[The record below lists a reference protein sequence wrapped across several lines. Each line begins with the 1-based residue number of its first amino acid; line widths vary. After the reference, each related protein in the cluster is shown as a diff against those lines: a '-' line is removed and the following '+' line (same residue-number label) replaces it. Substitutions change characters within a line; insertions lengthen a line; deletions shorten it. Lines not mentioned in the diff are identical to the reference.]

1 MSYSRKQFDKKKLK
15 KLAHDTCNGWKGGAY
30 YSCYL
35 GHYVRYWKS
44 HGHTSRYTFYK
55 KYYHK
60 RMRRF
65 ALKNG
70 WYSKKEF
77 DLIWTCW

>member
-1 MSYSRKQFDKKKLK
+1 MGYNRKQFDKKKLK
-15 KLAHDTCNGWKGGAY
+15 KLAHDSCNGWKGGAWY
-30 YSCYL
+30 DRSKTCYR
-35 GHYVRYWKS
+35 RYWKS

-65 ALKNG
+65 ANKYH
-70 WYSKKEF
+70 WHSKKEF
-77 DLIWTCW
+77 DIIWYCW

>member
-1 MSYSRKQFDKKKLK
+1 MSYSRKQFDKKKFK
-15 KLAHDTCNGWKGGAY
+15 KLAHDSCNGWKGGCY
-30 YSCYL
+30 YSRYL
-35 GHYVRYWKS
+35 GHWVRYWKS

-55 KYYHK
+55 KYCHK
-60 RMRRF
+60 RRRQF
-65 ALKNG
+65 LKKND

>member
-15 KLAHDTCNGWKGGAY
+15 KLTNESCNGWIGGAWY
-30 YSCYL
+30 DERNTCYR
-35 GHYVRYWKS
+35 RYWKS
-44 HGHTSRYTFYK
+44 HGATSRYAYYK
-55 KYYHK
+55 KFYHK

-65 ALKNG
+65 IKKYG

-77 DLIWTCW
+77 DLIWMCW